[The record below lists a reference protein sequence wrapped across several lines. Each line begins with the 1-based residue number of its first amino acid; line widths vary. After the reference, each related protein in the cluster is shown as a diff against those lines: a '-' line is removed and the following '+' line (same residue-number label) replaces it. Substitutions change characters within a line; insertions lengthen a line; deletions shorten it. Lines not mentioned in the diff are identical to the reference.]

1 MDRRYQPMTESATE
15 RTAAGAL
22 GADVLDSRFGHWHLL
37 PASVTRE
44 R

>member
-1 MDRRYQPMTESATE
+1 MDRRYQAMTESATE

-22 GADVLDSRFGHWHLL
+22 GADALDFRLGHWHPL